1 MAVAAGL
8 IAQLP
13 DIDLEDTDS
22 GCVKG
27 REAGLLHLRMEGGT
41 AFGRRQELQ
50 LPIRR
55 SQGTVAGL

>member
-1 MAVAAGL
+1 VATGL

-27 REAGLLHLRMEGGT
+27 GEAGLLHLRVEGGT
-41 AFGRRQELQ
+41 AFARRQELQ

-55 SQGTVAGL
+55 SQRTVAGL